1 MDKLSIKQRQQLGI
15 YYLPNTNEIKKMVS
29 IKKEKCYPSKNY
41 LIKSLKNIIKK
52 I

>member
-1 MDKLSIKQRQQLGI
+1 MDKLSLKQRQQLGI
-15 YYLPNTNEIKKMVS
+15 YYLPNTNEIKKMVR
-29 IKKEKCYPSKNY
+29 KEKCPPSKNY